1 MIPIQRVESCA
12 KAIVRG
18 AMRGE
23 RYVTEPKWFRV
34 TYLWKLLCPEVVEW
48 MMYIASPGEESSE
61 ALGKKLMDYSG
72 AKTLLYPE
80 SVYAAE
86 PKRD

>member
-1 MIPIQRVESCA
+1 MYR
-12 KAIVRG
+12 
-18 AMRGE
+18 
-23 RYVTEPKWFRV
+23 
-34 TYLWKLLCPEVVEW
+34 
-48 MMYIASPGEESSE
+48 MMYIASPGDESSE
-61 ALGKKLMDYSG
+61 ALSKKVMDYSG